1 MSYTGGDGWRRLHP
15 LSPLVRGGRV
25 TIALAIVLVPA
36 VLTGHGFAKEIPPL
50 IVAGVFVV
58 LGFISWIVTR
68 WRIEGG
74 DLQIETGVLR
84 RRSTRYPLAQV
95 QAVDIIRPGFARLLR
110 VAELRLRM
118 GGASGAIG
126 HLAYVPEHEAGPLHD
141 RLLELARAAKGETL
155 GEEEE
160 VPRSERPAERVL
172 TTVPPALL
180 AAAILVSDVGIFAE
194 LVLVGLVVTYIVSSS
209 AVGAILGGG
218 TIWIISAFT
227 VVWRR
232 FNQEYRLTVAESS
245 DGLHVRG
252 GLVALTAETIRPG
265 RVQAVR
271 LVEPL
276 LWRALGWC
284 RLEVDL
290 AGPKRARGESDAQRG
305 RLRTVLPVGSR
316 ALAEELLDV
325 LVPDRP
331 RELLA
336 PPPRRARWKSPL
348 RYPKLGWARTE
359 TCVATRSGRLRR
371 VTSWVPL
378 EKAQSFRRVQ
388 GPLQRRLALASVHVD
403 TAGRSVHA
411 TLRDRDVAEAERA
424 LVELTELARAARRAT
439 A

>member
-1 MSYTGGDGWRRLHP
+1 
-15 LSPLVRGGRV
+15 V
-25 TIALAIVLVPA
+25 TIALAIVLAPT
-36 VLTGHGFAKEIPPL
+36 VLTGRSLGKETPAL
-50 IVAGVFVV
+50 AVSGVLVV
-58 LGFISWIVTR
+58 LGFVSWLVTR

-84 RRSTRYPLAQV
+84 RRSTRFPLAQV
-95 QAVDIIRPGFARLLR
+95 QAVDIVRPGLARLLR

-118 GGASGAIG
+118 GGASGATAR
-126 HLAYVPEHEAGPLHD
+126 LAYVPEHEAGPLHD
-141 RLLELARAAKGETL
+141 RLLELARAAKGETP
-155 GEEEE
+155 GDEAA
-160 VPRSERPAERVL
+160 PRPDRPAERVL
-172 TTVPPALL
+172 STVPSPLL
-180 AAAILVSDVGIFAE
+180 VAAILISDVGFVAE
-194 LVLVGLVVTYIVSSS
+194 VVLVGLVVTYLVSSTVAS
-209 AVGAILGGG
+209 AILGGG
-218 TIWIISAFT
+218 AIWILSVFT

-232 FNQEYRLTVAESS
+232 FNQEFRLTVSESS

-252 GLVALTAETIRPG
+252 GLIALTSETIRPG

-271 LVEPL
+271 LVEPF

-290 AGPKRARGESDAQRG
+290 AGRQRSKGEGEAERG

-316 ALAEELLDV
+316 RLAEELLDV

-331 RELLA
+331 RELSPA
-336 PPPRRARWKSPL
+336 PRRARWKSPL

-359 TCVATRSGRLRR
+359 TCVVTRSGRLRR

-378 EKAQSFRRVQ
+378 AKVQSFRRVQ
-388 GPLQRRLALASVHVD
+388 GPIQRRLSLATVHVD

-411 TLRDRDVAEAERA
+411 TLRDRDAAEAEAA
-424 LVELTELARAARRAT
+424 LVELTELARDARRVA

>member
-1 MSYTGGDGWRRLHP
+1 VSYTGGDGWQRLHP
-15 LSPLVRGGRV
+15 LSPIVRGGRG
-25 TIALAIVLVPA
+25 TIAIAIILAPA
-36 VLTGHGFAKEIPPL
+36 VLTGRGFSKAYPQL
-50 IVAGVFVV
+50 GVIGVVLV
-58 LGFISWIVTR
+58 LGFVSWLVTR
-68 WRIEGG
+68 WRIHGD
-74 DLQIETGVLR
+74 DLQIETGLFR
-84 RRSTRYPLAQV
+84 RRSSRFPLAQLQAIDIV
-95 QAVDIIRPGFARLLR
+95 QPGLARMFK

-118 GGASGAIG
+118 GGASGATAR
-126 HLAYVPEHEAGPLHD
+126 LAYLPEREAEPLRA
-141 RLLELARAAKGETL
+141 RLLELARGERA
-155 GEEEE
+155 EEEE
-160 VPRSERPAERVL
+160 QSVAAEPPPERVL
-172 TTVPPALL
+172 TTVPPFLL

-194 LVLVGLVVTYIVSSS
+194 AVLVGLVVTYIVSSA
-209 AVGAILGGG
+209 AVTAVFGAGAVFIL
-218 TIWIISAFT
+218 SAFT
-227 VVWRR
+227 VVWQR

-252 GLVALTAETIRPG
+252 GLIALTAETIRPG

-290 AGPKRARGESDAQRG
+290 AGRQRSKGESEATRG

-331 RELLA
+331 RDLSPA
-336 PPPRRARWKSPL
+336 PRRARWKAPL
-348 RYPKLGWARTE
+348 RYPKLGWARTD
-359 TCVATRSGRLRR
+359 TCVVTRSGRLRR

-388 GPLQRRLALASVHVD
+388 GPIQRRLSLASVHVD

-411 TLRDRDVAEAERA
+411 TLRDRSIDEADRA
-424 LVELTELARAARRAT
+424 LVELTELARAARRA